1 MRYQVSEGA
10 QADLDEIFLYWAK
23 RTSLDTA
30 DQLIDRIV
38 DRFWLLGEFP
48 DAGKRADDLARGLR
62 CFPAGKYL
70 IYYRKTRRGVEI
82 IHIFHG
88 ARLQIQAVRKARKR
102 R

>member
-10 QADLDEIFLYWAK
+10 QADLDEIFLYWAR
-23 RTSLDTA
+23 RTTVSVA
-30 DQLIDRIV
+30 DQLMDSII

>member
-1 MRYQVSEGA
+1 VRYQVSEGA